1 MTTRNLS
8 LATWTMVLV
17 VGVSGCLAPE
27 KQAPTSREASTAQP
41 ATPTERDDARMTAPA
56 EPASEVVAVDEHA
69 SGASELR
76 ALPAPLPMVRQL
88 GPIADKSSSPAAPP
102 RVEAQLDFA
111 AAEGRAQPEAKRKGA
126 GVASGGMVMRS
137 RAVSPAKPAAT
148 STIGAMAI
156 APAPAER
163 EFNTEAYAAV
173 EEGRFLRT
181 RDNPLS
187 TFSIDV
193 DTASYSNVRRFLDQ
207 GSLPPAG
214 AVRIEE
220 LINYFPFDYPAPTGD
235 APVSVSV
242 ELSQAPWN
250 EAHRLLRVGV
260 QAKRVDTAKLPAQ
273 NLVFLLDVSG
283 SMAQPNKLPLLKRSL
298 ATLVDTL
305 REQDHVA
312 IAVYA
317 GASGLV
323 LSPTSGAD
331 KAKILSALD
340 LLEAGGSTNGGE
352 GIELAYSVAE
362 RMAKPGAINR
372 VILAT
377 DGDFNVGVSSQSELV
392 RLIEHERK
400 SGVFLSVLGFGMGN
414 YKDSTLEL
422 LADKGNGNYAYID
435 SLAEAKKVMV
445 AQAGATLLTL
455 AKDVKIQIELN
466 PAKVGAY
473 RLIGYDNRRLAAEDF
488 NDDAKDAGEMGA
500 GHSVTAL
507 YEIVPP
513 GVELAGS
520 KVDPLRY
527 QALAPTA
534 GNHGEE
540 LATFKLRYK
549 APGSESSQ
557 LLEQTILD
565 QARPLAETSESFR
578 FAAAVATFGMALR
591 GSSDRGRASF
601 GLARDLARGALGA
614 DTQGYRRELVGLVE
628 RAEALQRGVVAP
640 QSTISRTP

>member
-1 MTTRNLS
+1 MNKRNLS

-41 ATPTERDDARMTAPA
+41 QTALVAERDAPMPAPPPVATPAADRGDDMNFSSAPQ
-56 EPASEVVAVDEHA
+56 
-69 SGASELR
+69 GR
-76 ALPAPLPMVRQL
+76 AA
-88 GPIADKSSSPAAPP
+88 PAAPALVAP
-102 RVEAQLDFA
+102 RADERAPARSLRAEATMEFA
-111 AAEGRAQPEAKRKGA
+111 RGPAQPEAKGKRSGSGTGIGGGA
-126 GVASGGMVMRS
+126 ALRS
-137 RAVSPAKPAAT
+137 RALAPAKPAAT
-148 STIGAMAI
+148 VGALAV
-156 APAPAER
+156 APVPAER
-163 EFNTEAYAAV
+163 ELNTEGYAAV

-220 LINYFPFDYPAPTGD
+220 LVNYFPFDYPAPTGD
-235 APVSVSV
+235 APVSVSM

-260 QAKRVDTAKLPAQ
+260 QAKRVDTAQLPAQ

-298 ATLVDTL
+298 ATLVETL
-305 REQDHVA
+305 REKDHVA

-340 LLEAGGSTNGGE
+340 LLDAGGSTNGGE

-392 RLIEHERK
+392 RLIEHKRR

-435 SLAEAKKVMV
+435 SLAEAKKVLV
-445 AQAGATLLTL
+445 AQAGGTLLTL

-507 YEIVPP
+507 YELVPP
-513 GVELAGS
+513 GVELARS
-520 KVDPLRY
+520 KVDPLKY
-527 QALAPTA
+527 QAVSATA
-534 GNHGEE
+534 ADHGDE

-549 APGSESSQ
+549 APGSERSELVQ
-557 LLEQTILD
+557 QTILD
-565 QARPLAETSESFR
+565 RARPLAEASESFR

-591 GSSDRGRASF
+591 GSADRGSASF

-614 DTQGYRRELVGLVE
+614 DAQGYRRELVGLVE
-628 RAEALQRGVVAP
+628 RADALQRGVVAP
-640 QSTISRTP
+640 QPVISRSP

>member
-1 MTTRNLS
+1 MNKRNLS

-41 ATPTERDDARMTAPA
+41 QTPAVSDDARTTAPA
-56 EPASEVVAVDEHA
+56 QPPSELAAVEKDA
-69 SGASELR
+69 SGSSEGR
-76 ALPAPLPMVRQL
+76 ALPAPPPVLRQVA
-88 GPIADKSSSPAAPP
+88 PAADKSSSSTARPQTTTAFD
-102 RVEAQLDFA
+102 LSL
-111 AAEGRAQPEAKRKGA
+111 AEGPVRAEAKRKGDGIGSGA
-126 GVASGGMVMRS
+126 VATRS
-137 RAVSPAKPAAT
+137 RAVAPAKPAAT
-148 STIGAMAI
+148 SAGALAV
-156 APAPAER
+156 APLPAER

-173 EEGRFLRT
+173 EEGSFLRT

-193 DTASYSNVRRFLDQ
+193 DTASYSNVRRFIDQ
-207 GSLPPAG
+207 GNLPPAG

-220 LINYFPFDYPAPTGD
+220 LVNYFPFDYPEPTGD
-235 APVSVSV
+235 SPVSVSM

-250 EAHRLLRVGV
+250 QAHRLLRVGV
-260 QAKRVDTAKLPAQ
+260 QAKRIDTAKLPPQ

-298 ATLVDTL
+298 ATLVETL
-305 REQDHVA
+305 REQDSVA

-323 LSPTSGAD
+323 LAPTPGSN

-340 LLEAGGSTNGGE
+340 MLDAGGSTNGGE

-362 RMAKPGAINR
+362 RIAKPGAINR

-377 DGDFNVGVSSQSELV
+377 DGDFNVGVSSQSELL
-392 RLIEHERK
+392 RLIEHKRK

-435 SLAEAKKVMV
+435 SLAEAKKVLV
-445 AQAGATLLTL
+445 AQAGGTLLTL

-513 GVELAGS
+513 GVELASG
-520 KVDPLRY
+520 KVDPLKY
-527 QALAPTA
+527 QAVVATQ
-534 GNHGEE
+534 GDHGQE

-549 APGSESSQ
+549 APGSEQSQ
-557 LLEQTILD
+557 LVQQTILD

-591 GSSDRGRASF
+591 GSADRGSASF
-601 GLARDLARGALGA
+601 GMARDLARGALGP

-628 RAEALQRGVVAP
+628 RADALQRGVVAP
-640 QSTISRTP
+640 QPIISSSH